1 MNRCFALRRRLCAIS
16 LLGVSA
22 LLSASSWAQTANTRQ
37 FPTNALRGKLVVQQP
52 PEVLLDGKTD
62 RLSPGSRIR
71 GTDNMMVLS
80 GTLVGQ
86 SLVVN
91 YVRENT
97 GLIHEVWILTTA
109 EAAEKRAT
117 ASTATTSP

>member
-1 MNRCFALRRRLCAIS
+1 MNRCFALRPRLCAIG

-22 LLSASSWAQTANTRQ
+22 LLSASSWAQTPYPRN

-71 GTDNMMVLS
+71 GTNNMLVMS
-80 GTLVGQ
+80 GALVGQ

-97 GLIHEVWILTTA
+97 GLIHEVWILTSA